1 MRRIAKASPGGGS
14 GTGAGV
20 VGEAVGVSVGPDVVG
35 VVGAVGVGRRRLGE
49 LALERVHRGGL
60 RAVGGEPDHAELP
73 DDEEEQQD
81 AGRDRQLP
89 DGTDDGSD
97 DPHAALSRR

>member
-1 MRRIAKASPGGGS
+1 
-14 GTGAGV
+14 
-20 VGEAVGVSVGPDVVG
+20 
-35 VVGAVGVGRRRLGE
+35 LGE
-49 LALERVHRGGL
+49 LALEGVHRRGL
-60 RAVGGEPDHAELP
+60 RAVGGEADDAELP

-81 AGRDRQLP
+81 AGRDGQLP